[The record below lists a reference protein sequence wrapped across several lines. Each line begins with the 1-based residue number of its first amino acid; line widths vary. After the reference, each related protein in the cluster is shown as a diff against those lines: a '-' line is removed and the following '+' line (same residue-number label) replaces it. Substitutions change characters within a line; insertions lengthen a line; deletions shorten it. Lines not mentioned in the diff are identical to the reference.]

1 MELHDDIMAIE
12 RYETASLPEILSN
25 VEKKYKKDLK
35 YLNKK
40 YEKDYEVF
48 SDVPA
53 NLLESE
59 LDNIGAIIEMSY
71 IKRNYPEAYERYVTT
86 GEFYNEN
93 DPYLPL
99 DQQEDGGVPPDIFRV
114 LSSPDKYEVSK

>member
-1 MELHDDIMAIE
+1 MGLLDDIMAVE
-12 RYETASLPEILSN
+12 RYETASLPDILSS

-40 YEKDYEVF
+40 YEKDYKIF

-53 NLLESE
+53 DVLESE
-59 LDNIGAIIEMSY
+59 FDEIGSVIEMSY
-71 IKRNYPEAYERYVTT
+71 IKRKYPEAYERYVTT

-99 DQQEDGGVPPDIFRV
+99 DKQEKGGVPPEILKV
-114 LSSPDKYEVSK
+114 LSAPDKYEVSK